1 MRKYSLKVETEHT
14 ARAMGVNLP
23 ISRKNAIEI
32 CNFIRSRNT
41 EKAKKILKNTI
52 EMKQP
57 IPFTRFN
64 WNVGHRRGKMASG
77 RYPIK
82 ASEQILRLID
92 QVETNAQDKGLDT
105 NNLVIR
111 HINAHK
117 GETAWHFGRKR
128 RRRMKRTN
136 LEIIVE
142 EKESKKENH
151 KETRKQTKGD
161 KNKK

>member
-1 MRKYSLKVETEHT
+1 
-14 ARAMGVNLP
+14 
-23 ISRKNAIEI
+23 
-32 CNFIRSRNT
+32 
-41 EKAKKILKNTI
+41 
-52 EMKQP
+52 
-57 IPFTRFN
+57 
-64 WNVGHRRGKMASG
+64 
-77 RYPIK
+77 
-82 ASEQILRLID
+82 
-92 QVETNAQDKGLDT
+92 
-105 NNLVIR
+105 VIR

>member
-57 IPFTRFN
+57 IPFTRF
-64 WNVGHRRGKMASG
+64 K
-77 RYPIK
+77 
-82 ASEQILRLID
+82 L
-92 QVETNAQDKGLDT
+92 
-105 NNLVIR
+105 
-111 HINAHK
+111 
-117 GETAWHFGRKR
+117 
-128 RRRMKRTN
+128 
-136 LEIIVE
+136 
-142 EKESKKENH
+142 
-151 KETRKQTKGD
+151 KQTPRIRD
-161 KNKK
+161 WIQTIW